1 MSVDYRL
8 GIATYGYRGG
18 SGDGGGGDT
27 IIVVDNVEPRLVN
40 MSTIETQSE
49 LTSLQGSAE
58 VSTITIEASIRVV
71 DENVELGDIDVELQR

>member
-18 SGDGGGGDT
+18 SGDGRGDT
-27 IIVVDNVEPRLVN
+27 IIGVDNVETKLVR
-40 MSTIETQSE
+40 MSTVETQSE